1 MQQKLQ
7 QLQLELQLKFW
18 NCNFW
23 TNVEKCLILGFEKKI
38 KRQLQFLGVWCLLA
52 GSFKDCNTYIVIYT
66 FPWYASQR
74 SKNGGRK
81 WYWYAGCC
89 SAVSICSTIIYI
101 HSCKHSQLQLLQLL
115 NTELQLA
122 LKWGQ
127 KRIIRVFRFLELQ
140 LIATKLQ
147 FIGEKLQLNC
157 NFSLTLNLTFLKL
170 HLFSY
175 LQYLL

>member
-1 MQQKLQ
+1 ML
-7 QLQLELQLKFW
+7 F
-18 NCNFW
+18 F
-23 TNVEKCLILGFEKKI
+23 
-38 KRQLQFLGVWCLLA
+38 GVWHLLA
-52 GSFKDCNTYIVIYT
+52 DCFKYCTTCNTIQS
-66 FPWYASQR
+66 FPWYARRR
-74 SKNGGRK
+74 SYFGGCWTSR
-81 WYWYAGCC
+81 YAGCC

-175 LQYLL
+175 QQDLL

>member
-1 MQQKLQ
+1 MQ
-7 QLQLELQLKFW
+7 QLQLLFGELQLQLKWGQIRIFRL
-18 NCNFW
+18 FRFL
-23 TNVEKCLILGFEKKI
+23 ELQLIATKLQFIYPKI
-38 KRQLQFLGVWCLLA
+38 ATKLQFLQDVKFDF
-52 GSFKDCNTYIVIYT
+52 SKNTIVQFFKD
-66 FPWYASQR
+66 
-74 SKNGGRK
+74 
-81 WYWYAGCC
+81 
-89 SAVSICSTIIYI
+89 
-101 HSCKHSQLQLLQLL
+101 
-115 NTELQLA
+115 A

>member
-1 MQQKLQ
+1 M
-7 QLQLELQLKFW
+7 
-18 NCNFW
+18 
-23 TNVEKCLILGFEKKI
+23 
-38 KRQLQFLGVWCLLA
+38 QFLEVWCLLA
-52 GSFKDCNTYIVIYT
+52 GRCKDCNTYIVIYT
-66 FPWYASQR
+66 FPWYA
-74 SKNGGRK
+74 RK
-81 WYWYAGCC
+81 PTPDGVPGTSRYAGCC